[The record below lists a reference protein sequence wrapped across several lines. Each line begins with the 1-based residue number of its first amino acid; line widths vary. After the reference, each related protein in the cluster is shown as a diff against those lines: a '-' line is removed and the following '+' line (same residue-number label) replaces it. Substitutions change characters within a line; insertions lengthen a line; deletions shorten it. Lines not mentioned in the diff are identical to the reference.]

1 MGRSRRPSGH
11 FGCTIAAIIDRPSHY
26 RDCSADRRPNLEEV
40 AMLEVLYRRRDAI
53 VTLTLNRPET
63 LNAMNE
69 AMMGEME
76 RILIEIE
83 ADSAV
88 RAVILTGAGR
98 AFSSGGD
105 QK

>member
-1 MGRSRRPSGH
+1 MTNGS
-11 FGCTIAAIIDRPSHY
+11 
-26 RDCSADRRPNLEEV
+26 
-40 AMLEVLYRRRDAI
+40 VLYQRHDSI

-69 AMMGEME
+69 PMMGELE
-76 RILIEIE
+76 RILIELE
-83 ADSAV
+83 ADAAV

-105 QK
+105 QKRDAARASRRSSTAISGAPSSSA